1 MLLGAISLLLVFAG
15 QRLPWLQQFES
26 SLSAL
31 ATPFYWVSDIPSS
44 LAAWGDETFISR
56 KNLQQDNQQLRAEVL
71 LLRAKVQRL
80 AATEAENVRLREL
93 LNSSTRFDNTV
104 LVAELIGVSPNPLHH
119 EIIINK
125 GQNDG
130 LYEGQPV
137 LDADGLMGQIIKVG
151 PSHSRAMLITD
162 NTHAIPVQVNRN
174 GVRAIAEGKGVLHE
188 IILRHVAATTDIQ
201 VGDLLVSSGLGKRFP
216 VGYPV
221 ATVTEVTVD
230 PGQPFATVRAKPSA
244 ALDRSRHVLLLFNQA
259 PASL

>member
-1 MLLGAISLLLVFAG
+1 LLLGAISLLLVFAG